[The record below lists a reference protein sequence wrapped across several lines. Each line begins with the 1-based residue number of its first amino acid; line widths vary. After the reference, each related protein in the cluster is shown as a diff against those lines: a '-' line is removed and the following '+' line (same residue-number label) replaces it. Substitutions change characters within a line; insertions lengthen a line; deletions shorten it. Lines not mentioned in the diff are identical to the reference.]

1 MNVPVVLYVINRE
14 ERRLGDTTAGALAA
28 VRLQCLTPA
37 ALVPFFSVSAGSF
50 QVALPAVFLSAG
62 REVVLVMS
70 GFAASRGGP
79 SVPGHVARF
88 ELSHN

>member
-37 ALVPFFSVSAGSF
+37 PQMPFFSVSAGSL
-50 QVALPAVFLSAG
+50 QVTLPATLLSAR
-62 REVVLVMS
+62 REVILVMS
-70 GFAASRGGP
+70 GLSASRGGP
-79 SVPGHVARF
+79 SIPRHVARF
-88 ELSHN
+88 ELSHY